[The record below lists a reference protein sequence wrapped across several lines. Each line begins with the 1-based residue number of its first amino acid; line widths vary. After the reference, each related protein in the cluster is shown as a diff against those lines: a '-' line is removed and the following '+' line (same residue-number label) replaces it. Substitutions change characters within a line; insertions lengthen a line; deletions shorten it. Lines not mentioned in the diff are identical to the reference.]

1 MSSPQYGVSPKRKD
15 ESSAEFV
22 ARCKAYIAE
31 ILAKMAQP
39 KVGQQ
44 RDWARRIL
52 NRYVDGEELPDVSLR
67 FACEALGIEGHA
79 VTATIQAARAME
91 VGR

>member
-1 MSSPQYGVSPKRKD
+1 MQCEFAPKRKD

-22 ARCKAYIAE
+22 ARCKAYIAKT
-31 ILAKMAQP
+31 LADMASP

-52 NRYVDGEELPDVSLR
+52 DRYVDGEGVPDVSLR
-67 FACEALGIEGHA
+67 FACEALGIEREK
-79 VTATIQAARAME
+79 VQEMRERNRRAA
-91 VGR
+91 

>member
-1 MSSPQYGVSPKRKD
+1 MRCEFAPKRKD

-22 ARCKAYIAE
+22 ARCKAYIAKT
-31 ILAKMAQP
+31 LADMASP

-52 NRYVDGEELPDVSLR
+52 DRYVDGEELPDVSLR
-67 FACEALGIEGHA
+67 FACEALGIDREK
-79 VTATIQAARAME
+79 VQEMRERNRRAA
-91 VGR
+91 

>member
-31 ILAKMAQP
+31 TLAKMAQP

-52 NRYVDGEELPDVSLR
+52 DRYVDGEELPDVSLR
-67 FACEALGIEGHA
+67 FACDALGMDRDA
-79 VTATIQAARAME
+79 VKEMRERNRRAA
-91 VGR
+91 